1 MTASAWLAVGSL
13 AQTNSLQDF
22 VDSVNTAWQQTN
34 TTQVLSLVNQR
45 LSENSNDVCALCLK
59 AYYHVLVDGVLTN
72 GQVSADRFNALVQQG
87 TNTNARAVSQQMKDQ
102 VFAVPTNEAAPLTAE
117 QINQIHD
124 SLPTSFPMI
133 EKCKWL
139 ATKTGG
145 TSP

>member
-1 MTASAWLAVGSL
+1 
-13 AQTNSLQDF
+13 
-22 VDSVNTAWQQTN
+22 
-34 TTQVLSLVNQR
+34 
-45 LSENSNDVCALCLK
+45 
-59 AYYHVLVDGVLTN
+59 
-72 GQVSADRFNALVQQG
+72 
-87 TNTNARAVSQQMKDQ
+87 MKDQ